1 MMLKVVFLG
10 SPAFALPTLEVLAT
24 NYNLVG
30 VVTQPD
36 RPAGRGRALTPPP
49 VKEKALEKGVP
60 VIQPRRISS
69 PEALDQLQIWSP
81 DLIVVAAFGQI
92 LKTAVLDLPPEGC
105 VNVHASLLPLWRG
118 GAPIQ
123 AAILNGDRETGVTI
137 MQMDAG
143 LDTGPIISQEAIPIQ
158 PEDTGGSMDSRLA
171 RLGANLLQATLPEY
185 LAGNLLPQPQA
196 EDQATFA
203 PLLAKQDGLL
213 DFNESAQALT
223 RRVQAFSPWPGTFTT
238 WKGQTLKILGAR
250 AVPEPVRVPDR
261 LAPGDR
267 TTLGGWPAIVAR
279 EGLLVLEKVQPAGK
293 RPLAGDEFLR
303 GARDW

>member
-1 MMLKVVFLG
+1 MG

-49 VKEKALEKGVP
+49 VKEKALEKGVA

-105 VNVHASLLPLWRG
+105 VNVHASLLPRWRG

-171 RLGANLLQATLPEY
+171 QLGANLLQATLPEF

-213 DFNESAQALT
+213 DFNEFRS
-223 RRVQAFSPWPGTFTT
+223 
-238 WKGQTLKILGAR
+238 GAY
-250 AVPEPVRVPDR
+250 
-261 LAPGDR
+261 
-267 TTLGGWPAIVAR
+267 
-279 EGLLVLEKVQPAGK
+279 PAGTGVF
-293 RPLAGDEFLR
+293 PLAWDIYNLERPDPKNSGRASSPHAGRRSPEAHRRRPHDP
-303 GARDW
+303 